1 MYMYKYCMYM
11 FDYTY
16 YNYTEVVPQFITTLR
31 YHNFLSI
38 YGWCKYIYDHV
49 CSCLKAGEDGKFHCQ
64 ICYKEDETV
73 IATLQELDAVTN
85 VNEDFH
91 RLVSCAISN
100 LANPITMHLIYIVYR
115 VHDRSLY
122 SYVNQLGYRNSKT

>member
-1 MYMYKYCMYM
+1 MIICI
-11 FDYTY
+11 T
-16 YNYTEVVPQFITTLR
+16 TEVVPQFI
-31 YHNFLSI
+31 YSKISLS
-38 YGWCKYIYDHV
+38 YQYMVGKYIYNDV
-49 CSCLKAGEDGKFHCQ
+49 CSCLEEGEDGKFHCP

-100 LANPITMHLIYIVYR
+100 LANPMVMHLIYIVYR
-115 VHDRSLY
+115 LHYRSLY